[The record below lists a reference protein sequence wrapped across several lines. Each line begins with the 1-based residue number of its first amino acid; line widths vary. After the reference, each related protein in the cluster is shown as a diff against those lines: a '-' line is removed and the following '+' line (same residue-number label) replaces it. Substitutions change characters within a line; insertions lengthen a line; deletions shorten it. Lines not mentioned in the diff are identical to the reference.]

1 MFDKQ
6 VYIDRRNVLKKNFK
20 NGVLLFIGNDEAALN
35 YPNNTYKFRQ
45 DSSFLYYFGLDLP
58 GMIGVIDIDENK
70 DYLFGYEF
78 TVEDTVWMGPQP
90 KLVEL
95 AAQVGIE
102 NADTSDNLKKL
113 LKSKKKK
120 NSKIHFLPSYRGDQT
135 LKLADLL
142 DENPYKLKSKVSNKL
157 VEAVIAQRSIK
168 AEEEVA
174 EIEYAMEIAYQMH
187 TTAMRMAKPGVIE
200 RDIAGAIEGISL
212 SLGSGVSFHPIVSK
226 NGQTL
231 HNHSHGNVLKEG
243 NLLVC
248 DAGAESLL
256 HYASDIT
263 RTTPVGGKFTY
274 KQKEIYEIVLT
285 AQKNAINM
293 IKPGVKHIDV
303 HLTAAKIIA
312 AGLSQVGL
320 MKGDLNAAVKAGAH
334 ALFFPHG
341 LGHMM
346 GLDVHDMENLGE
358 DFVGYDDKTKRS
370 DQFGLA
376 YLRLAKELKP
386 GYVFTCEPGIYFI
399 PELIDQWKAKKKF
412 KNFIDYDKLELY
424 RDFGGIRIEDNIL
437 VTQTGYKVLG
447 RPIPKEPD
455 DVEAW
460 AKS

>member
-102 NADTSDNLKKL
+102 NADTSDNLKKF

-320 MKGDLNAAVKAGAH
+320 MKGDLNTAVKAGAH

>member
-6 VYIDRRNVLKKNFK
+6 VYIDRRNELKKNFK
-20 NGVLLFIGNDEAALN
+20 GGILLFPGNDEAALN
-35 YPNNTYKFRQ
+35 YSGNTYKFRQ
-45 DSSFLYYFGLDLP
+45 DSSFLYYFGIDIP
-58 GMIGVIDIDENK
+58 GMTGVIDLDENK
-70 DYLFGYEF
+70 EYLFGYEY
-78 TVEDTVWMGPQP
+78 TLEDTVWMGPQP
-90 KLVEL
+90 KLKEL
-95 AAQVGIE
+95 ADQIGVE
-102 NADTSDNLKKL
+102 FSDTSDKLKKF
-113 LKSKKKK
+113 LKTKK
-120 NSKIHFLPSYRGDQT
+120 NKQVKINFLPTYRAEQVIKISDW
-135 LKLADLL
+135 L
-142 DENPYKLKSKVSNKL
+142 DENPSRLKSKFSKKL
-157 VEAVIAQRSIK
+157 IEAVVAQRSIK
-168 AEEEVA
+168 AEEEIA
-174 EIEYAMEIAYQMH
+174 EIEYSMEIAYQMH

-231 HNHSHGNVLKEG
+231 HNHYHGNVLKEG
-243 NLLVC
+243 DLLVC

-263 RTTPVGGKFTY
+263 RTTPVGGNFSY

-293 IKPGVKHIDV
+293 IKPGVKHLDV

-312 AGLSQVGL
+312 AGLSQMGL

-358 DFVGYDDKTKRS
+358 DYVGYDANTKRS
-370 DQFGLA
+370 DQFGLG

-386 GYVFTCEPGIYFI
+386 GFVFTCEPGIYFI

-412 KNFIDYDKLELY
+412 KNFIDYDKVEEY

-447 RPIPKEPD
+447 RPIPKETD

>member
-6 VYIDRRNVLKKNFK
+6 VYIDRRNELKKNFK
-20 NGVLLFIGNDEAALN
+20 NGILLFPGNDEAALN
-35 YPNNTYKFRQ
+35 YPGNTYKFRQ
-45 DSSFLYYFGLDLP
+45 DSSFLYYFG
-58 GMIGVIDIDENK
+58 IDIPNMFGIIDLDDNK

-90 KLVEL
+90 KIAEL
-95 AAQVGIE
+95 ASLVGIE
-102 NADTSDNLKKL
+102 NHESIDKL
-113 LKSKKKK
+113 EKYLKSKKNKK
-120 NSKIHFLPSYRGDQT
+120 SKFHFLPTYRGDQS
-135 LKLADLL
+135 LKLANLIG
-142 DENPYKLKSKVSNKL
+142 ENPYKLKSKFSKKMI
-157 VEAVIAQRSIK
+157 EAVVDQRSIK

-187 TTAMRMAKPGVIE
+187 TTAMRMAKPGVME
-200 RDIAGAIEGISL
+200 RDIAGAIEGIAL
-212 SLGSGVSFHPIVSK
+212 SVGNGVSFTPIVSK
-226 NGQTL
+226 NGQIL
-231 HNHSHGNVLKEG
+231 HNHQYENVLKEG
-243 NLLVC
+243 DLLVC
-248 DAGAESLL
+248 DSGAESLL

-263 RTTPVGGKFTY
+263 RTTPVGGKFSY
-274 KQKEIYEIVLT
+274 KQREIYEIVLT

-293 IKPGVKHIDV
+293 IKPGVKHVDV

-312 AGLSQVGL
+312 AGLSQIGL
-320 MKGDLNAAVKAGAH
+320 MKGDLNALVRAGAH

-358 DFVGYDDKTKRS
+358 AYVGYDDKIKRS

-386 GYVFTCEPGIYFI
+386 GFVFTCEPGIYFI

-412 KNFIDYDKLELY
+412 KNYINYDKLEEY

-437 VTQTGYKVLG
+437 VTQNGYKVLG
-447 RPIPKEPD
+447 RPIPKEVD

>member
-6 VYIDRRNVLKKNFK
+6 VYIDRRAELKKNFK
-20 NGVLLFIGNDEAALN
+20 TGVILFIGNDESAMN
-35 YPNNTYKFRQ
+35 YTGNTYKFRQ
-45 DSSFLYYFGLDLP
+45 DSSFLYYFGLAVPNKVGL
-58 GMIGVIDIDENK
+58 IDIDDNK
-70 DYLFGYEF
+70 EILFGYEIS
-78 TVEDTVWMGPQP
+78 VEDIVWMGPQP
-90 KLVEL
+90 KLMQL
-95 AAQVGIE
+95 AEQIGVAQSESI
-102 NADTSDNLKKL
+102 DTLKKY
-113 LKSKKKK
+113 LKSKLNKQF
-120 NSKIHFLPSYRGDQT
+120 KIHFLPTYRGDQT
-135 LKLADLL
+135 LKLANLL
-142 DENPYKLKSKVSNKL
+142 EENPYKLKNKFSKKL
-157 VEAVIAQRSIK
+157 IEAVVAQRSIK

-187 TTAMRMAKPGVIE
+187 TTAMRMAKPGVVE
-200 RDIAGAIEGISL
+200 HDIAGAIEGIAL
-212 SLGSGVSFHPIVSK
+212 SLGSGVSFGAIVSK

-231 HNHSHGNVLKEG
+231 HNHYHGNVLKEG
-243 NLLVC
+243 DLLVC

-263 RTTPVGGKFTY
+263 RTTPVGGKFSY
-274 KQKEIYEIVLT
+274 RQREIYEIVLT

-293 IKPGVKHIDV
+293 IKPGVKHVDV

-312 AGLSQVGL
+312 AGLSQIGI

-358 DFVGYDDKTKRS
+358 AYVGYDEITKRS

-412 KNFIDYDKLELY
+412 KNYIDYDKVEEY
-424 RDFGGIRIEDNIL
+424 RNFGGIRIEDDIL
-437 VTQTGYKVLG
+437 VTQNGYKVLG
-447 RPIPKEPD
+447 RPIPKEVD

-460 AKS
+460 ARS

>member
-6 VYIDRRNVLKKNFK
+6 VYIDRRAELKKNFK
-20 NGVLLFIGNDEAALN
+20 NGVLLFLGNDESAMN
-35 YPNNTYKFRQ
+35 YAGNTYNFRQ
-45 DSSFLYYFGLDLP
+45 DSSFLYYFGLDVP
-58 GMIGVIDIDENK
+58 NMIGIIDIDEDK
-70 DYLFGYEF
+70 EILFGYEF
-78 TVEDTVWMGPQP
+78 TIEDIVWMGPQP
-90 KLVEL
+90 KLAEL
-95 AAQVGIE
+95 AEQIGVAQLDSI
-102 NADTSDNLKKL
+102 DKLKKY
-113 LKSKKKK
+113 LKSKITKKV
-120 NSKIHFLPSYRGDQT
+120 KINYLPTYRGDQT

-142 DENPYKLKSKVSNKL
+142 GENPYKLKSKFSKKL
-157 VEAVIAQRSIK
+157 IEAVVAQRSIK
-168 AEEEVA
+168 GEEEVA

-187 TTAMRMAKPGVIE
+187 TTAMRMAKPGVVE
-200 RDIAGAIEGISL
+200 RDIAGAIEGIAA
-212 SLGSGVSFHPIVSK
+212 SLGAGLSFPAIVSK

-231 HNHSHGNVLKEG
+231 HNHYHGNVLKEG
-243 NLLVC
+243 DLLVC

-263 RTTPVGGKFTY
+263 RTTPVGGKFSY
-274 KQKEIYEIVLT
+274 QQKEIYEIVLT

-293 IKPGVKHIDV
+293 IKPGVLHSDV

-312 AGLSQVGL
+312 AGLSQIGI

-358 DFVGYDDKTKRS
+358 NFVGYDAKTKRS

-376 YLRLAKELKP
+376 YLRLAKELQP
-386 GYVFTCEPGIYFI
+386 GFVFTCEPGIYFI

-412 KNFIDYDKLELY
+412 KNYINYDKLEEY
-424 RDFGGIRIEDNIL
+424 RNFGGIRIEDDIL
-437 VTQTGYKVLG
+437 VTQNGYKVLG
-447 RPIPKEPD
+447 RPIPKEVD

>member
-6 VYIDRRNVLKKNFK
+6 VYIDRRADLKKNFK
-20 NGVLLFIGNDEAALN
+20 NGVLIFLGNDESAMN
-35 YPNNTYKFRQ
+35 YAGNTYTFRQ
-45 DSSFLYYFGLDLP
+45 DSSFLYYFGLDIPNLV
-58 GMIGVIDIDENK
+58 GIIDIDEDK
-70 DYLFGYEF
+70 EIIFGYEF
-78 TVEDTVWMGPQP
+78 TIEDIVWMGPQP
-90 KLVEL
+90 KLLEL
-95 AAQVGIE
+95 ADQIGVAQAEHV
-102 NADTSDNLKKL
+102 DNLKKY
-113 LKSKKKK
+113 LKSKITKKV
-120 NSKIHFLPSYRGDQT
+120 KINFLPTYRGDQS

-142 DENPYKLKSKVSNKL
+142 GENPYKLKSKISKKL
-157 VEAVIAQRSIK
+157 IEAVVAQRSIK
-168 AEEEVA
+168 GDEEVA

-187 TTAMRMAKPGVIE
+187 IAAMRMAKPGVIE
-200 RDIAGAIEGISL
+200 RDIAGAIEGIAA
-212 SLGSGVSFHPIVSK
+212 SLGAGLSFPAIVSK

-231 HNHSHGNVLKEG
+231 HNHYHNNVLKEG
-243 NLLVC
+243 DLLVC

-263 RTTPVGGKFTY
+263 RTTPVGGKFSY
-274 KQKEIYEIVLT
+274 RQKEIYEIVLT

-293 IKPGVKHIDV
+293 IKPGVLHSDV

-312 AGLSQVGL
+312 AGLSQIGI

-358 DFVGYDDKTKRS
+358 NLVGYDAKTKRS

-376 YLRLAKELKP
+376 YLRLAKELQP
-386 GYVFTCEPGIYFI
+386 GFVFTCEPGIYFI

-412 KNFIDYDKLELY
+412 KNYINYDKLEEY
-424 RDFGGIRIEDNIL
+424 RNFGGIRIEDDIL
-437 VTQTGYKVLG
+437 VTQNGYKVLG
-447 RPIPKEPD
+447 RPIPKEID

>member
-6 VYIDRRNVLKKNFK
+6 VYIDRRSELKKNFK
-20 NGVLLFIGNDEAALN
+20 SGVLLFLGNDEAAMN
-35 YPNNTYKFRQ
+35 YGDNTYKFRQ
-45 DSSFLYYFGLDLP
+45 ESSFLYYFGLDLP
-58 GMIGVIDIDENK
+58 NMVGIIDIDENK
-70 DYLFGYEF
+70 EILFGYEF
-78 TVEDTVWMGPQP
+78 SLDDIVWMGPQP
-90 KLVEL
+90 KLAEL
-95 AAQVGIE
+95 AEQIGVVYSEPI
-102 NADTSDNLKKL
+102 DNLKKY
-113 LKSKKKK
+113 LKTKIAKKI
-120 NSKIHFLPSYRGDQT
+120 KIHFLPSYRGDQT
-135 LKLADLL
+135 LKLADFVN
-142 DENPYKLKSKVSNKL
+142 ENPNKLKSKFSKKL
-157 VEAVIAQRSIK
+157 IEAVIAQRSVK

-200 RDIAGAIEGISL
+200 RDIAGAIEGIAL
-212 SLGSGVSFHPIVSK
+212 SVGSGVSFTPIVSK

-231 HNHSHGNVLKEG
+231 HNHSYGNVLKEG
-243 NLLVC
+243 DLLVC

-263 RTTPVGGKFTY
+263 RTTPVGGKFSY
-274 KQKEIYEIVLT
+274 QQKEIYEIVLT

-293 IKPGVKHIDV
+293 IKPGVKHVDV

-312 AGLSQVGL
+312 AGLSQIGI

-358 DFVGYDDKTKRS
+358 NLVGYDSNMKRS

-376 YLRLAKELKP
+376 YLRLAKELQP
-386 GYVFTCEPGIYFI
+386 GFVFTCEPGIYFI

-412 KNFIDYDKLELY
+412 KNFINYDKVEEY
-424 RDFGGIRIEDNIL
+424 RNFGGIRIEDNIL
-437 VTQTGYKVLG
+437 VTQNGYKVLG
-447 RPIPKEPD
+447 RPIPKEVD
-455 DVEAW
+455 DVDAW

>member
-6 VYIDRRNVLKKNFK
+6 VYIDRRIELKKNFK
-20 NGVLLFIGNDEAALN
+20 NGILLFPGNDESAMN
-35 YPNNTYKFRQ
+35 YTGNTYSFRQ
-45 DSSFLYYFGLDLP
+45 DSSFLYYFGLDVP
-58 GMIGVIDIDENK
+58 NMIGLIDIDENK
-70 DYLFGYEF
+70 EILFGYEF
-78 TVEDTVWMGPQP
+78 TLEDIVWMGPQP
-90 KLVEL
+90 KLAQL
-95 AAQVGIE
+95 AEQIGVANSESI
-102 NADTSDNLKKL
+102 DNLKKY
-113 LKSKKKK
+113 LKSKSSKQV
-120 NSKIHFLPSYRGDQT
+120 KIHFLPAYRGDQT
-135 LKLADLL
+135 LKLADLVN
-142 DENPYKLKSKVSNKL
+142 ENPYKLKSKFSKKFI
-157 VEAVIAQRSIK
+157 EAVVAQRSVK
-168 AEEEVA
+168 GDEEVA

-200 RDIAGAIEGISL
+200 RDIAGAIEGIAL
-212 SLGSGVSFHPIVSK
+212 SLGSGVSFGAIVSK

-231 HNHSHGNVLKEG
+231 HNHYHGSVLKEG
-243 NLLVC
+243 DLLVC

-263 RTTPVGGKFTY
+263 RTTPVGGKFSY
-274 KQKEIYEIVLT
+274 KQREIYEIVLT

-293 IKPGVKHIDV
+293 IKPGVKHLDV

-312 AGLSQVGL
+312 AGLSQVGI
-320 MKGDLNAAVKAGAH
+320 MKGDLNAAVKVGAH

-358 DFVGYDDKTKRS
+358 AYVGYDDKTKRS

-376 YLRLAKELKP
+376 YLRLAKELQP
-386 GYVFTCEPGIYFI
+386 GFVFTCEPGIYFI
-399 PELIDQWKAKKKF
+399 PELIDQWKSKKKF
-412 KNFIDYDKLELY
+412 KNYINYDKVEEY

-437 VTQTGYKVLG
+437 VTQNGYKVLG
-447 RPIPKEPD
+447 RPIPKEVD